1 MFSKKSRLQVSL
13 DSLHWSTRLVNKLA
27 CKVYMYMY
35 RRSRGRRISFI
46 EDYEEM
52 GAGANISTSRAERSV
67 RRYVTDLQFT
77 FHSFTLIRGF
87 ARLGLA
93 RRHYNLWL

>member
-1 MFSKKSRLQVSL
+1 
-13 DSLHWSTRLVNKLA
+13 
-27 CKVYMYMY
+27 MY
-35 RRSRGRRISFI
+35 RGLM
-46 EDYEEM
+46 DYEEM

-87 ARLGLA
+87 ARLA
-93 RRHYNLWL
+93 RRHGRVEL